1 MQRASWRTL
10 VLLIELLVAVASVQ
24 YLGTIRPARASA
36 IWLAGTGAA
45 ESPTPSPDVNDA
57 LST

>member
-1 MQRASWRTL
+1 MQRTSWRTL

-24 YLGTIRPARASA
+24 YLGAVRPARASA